1 MATYFPKILCFIVLF
16 FCLTVLA
23 NNTFT
28 NVECNSPDTGIQ
40 NNRTVLFCEYKT
52 QSAKVCNSTWFYA
65 PLNTTNWMQVPC
77 TSDKKRNAQK
87 RKRCLT
93 DLKTASLIIEKTK
106 ILDAGKYQIFLNC
119 GSDGYDTMYVDLLVK
134 APYTVPQV
142 TKRVQGIERGLSCT
156 TLGYPLAKLYWQIEN
171 GTNLTA
177 NSIIT
182 QTEDLLYN
190 ITTYTSVIGEWCS
203 VNYKCFVCIENEC
216 IYERLEC
223 PKSET
228 IHQSLKRNTRTVDGV
243 YLSLGLVTILALL
256 VLFFTR
262 FNMNADK
269 ALRRTWSTSTTANVK
284 DDTA

>member
-134 APYTVPQV
+134 
-142 TKRVQGIERGLSCT
+142 G
-156 TLGYPLAKLYWQIEN
+156 
-171 GTNLTA
+171 
-177 NSIIT
+177 
-182 QTEDLLYN
+182 
-190 ITTYTSVIGEWCS
+190 
-203 VNYKCFVCIENEC
+203 
-216 IYERLEC
+216 LEC